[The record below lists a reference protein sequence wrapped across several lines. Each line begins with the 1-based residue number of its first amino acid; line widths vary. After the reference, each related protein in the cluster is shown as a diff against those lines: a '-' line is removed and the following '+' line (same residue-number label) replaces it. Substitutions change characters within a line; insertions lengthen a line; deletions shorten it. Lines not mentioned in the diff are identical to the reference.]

1 MSFIAKWDPIIST
14 NVSDGPML
22 PIRRRSC
29 CTMIIKSKGWT
40 DRIKP
45 KVRVSCGVTPNITV
59 EYCGERPLVGFVLF
73 LWSFEKIRSLSVQK
87 GHKDERLQIDDA
99 TRLTVLVYFSFFVFV
114 VTLYYGT
121 YGIAADGFYRLLKSL
136 KNKNVPVHGCGVRLL
151 F

>member
-14 NVSDGPML
+14 NVSDGPMR

-45 KVRVSCGVTPNITV
+45 KVRVSCVTPNITV
-59 EYCGERPLVGFVLF
+59 EYCGERPFVDF
-73 LWSFEKIRSLSVQK
+73 CFEIRSLSVKK

-136 KNKNVPVHGCGVRLL
+136 KNKNVPVHGCGVSL
-151 F
+151 FFV